1 MQLIRQK
8 YVFFHLI
15 ISEFIETNKKYFM
28 RRIVNV
34 MLVLIAVILG
44 YWLYKSI
51 QDPIEFQAEKEKRKD
66 AVISV
71 LKKIQTAQDMYRT
84 IRGSYAGSFD
94 TLSKVLMSSQIT
106 LEKLEA
112 DPSDPT
118 NQDKFI
124 RTIIK
129 KPAKDSLFNLL
140 GGVVNLD
147 SLRYIPYGEG
157 KTFSIE
163 ADTIIQQSQKVY
175 VVEVGTKY
183 KDFMGEFASP
193 RYKKYDAMYDPEKS
207 LKFGDLNSANTSG
220 NW

>member
-1 MQLIRQK
+1 
-8 YVFFHLI
+8 
-15 ISEFIETNKKYFM
+15 M

>member
-1 MQLIRQK
+1 MSKIINIGL
-8 YVFFHLI
+8 VFLALF
-15 ISEFIETNKKYFM
+15 
-28 RRIVNV
+28 
-34 MLVLIAVILG
+34 LG

-51 QDPIEFQAEKEKRKD
+51 QDPIAFQEEKGKRRD
-66 AVISV
+66 AVVEV
-71 LKKIQTAQDMYRT
+71 LKKIQTSQELYRT
-84 IRGSYAGSFD
+84 IKGSYAGSFD
-94 TLSKVLMSSQIT
+94 TLTKVLMTADVT

-112 DPSDPT
+112 DPTDPT

-129 KPAKDSLFNLL
+129 KPAKDSLFSLL

-147 SLRYIPYGEG
+147 SLRFIPYGEG
-157 KTFSIE
+157 KTFTIE
-163 ADTIIQQSQKVY
+163 ADTITQQNSKVY

-193 RYKKYDAMYDPEKS
+193 KYKKYDALYDPEKA
-207 LKFGDLNSANTSG
+207 LKFGDLNSASTAG

>member
-1 MQLIRQK
+1 
-8 YVFFHLI
+8 
-15 ISEFIETNKKYFM
+15 M

-129 KPAKDSLFNLL
+129 KPAKDSLFNIL

>member
-1 MQLIRQK
+1 
-8 YVFFHLI
+8 
-15 ISEFIETNKKYFM
+15 M

-34 MLVLIAVILG
+34 VLVLIALIMG
-44 YWLYKSI
+44 IWLFKSI
-51 QDPIEFQAEKEKRKD
+51 QDPIEFQAEKEKRKE
-66 AVISV
+66 AVVSV
-71 LKKIQTAQDMYRT
+71 LKKIQTAQDMYRN
-84 IRGSYAGSFD
+84 IVGSYAGSFD
-94 TLSKVLMSSQIT
+94 TLSKVLMTSQIT

-112 DPSDPT
+112 DPTDPT

-140 GGVVNLD
+140 GGVINLD

-163 ADTIIQQSQKVY
+163 ADTIVQQSQKVY

-183 KDFMGEFASP
+183 KDFMGEFSSP
-193 RYKKYDAMYDPEKS
+193 RYKKYDALYDPEKS

>member
-1 MQLIRQK
+1 
-8 YVFFHLI
+8 
-15 ISEFIETNKKYFM
+15 M

-34 MLVLIAVILG
+34 VLVLIALILG
-44 YWLYKSI
+44 IWLFKSI
-51 QDPIEFQAEKEKRKD
+51 QDPIEFQAEKEKRKE
-66 AVISV
+66 AVVSV
-71 LKKIQTAQDMYRT
+71 LKKIQTAQDMYRN
-84 IRGSYAGSFD
+84 IVGSYAGSFD
-94 TLSKVLMSSQIT
+94 TLSKVLMTSEIT

-112 DPSDPT
+112 DPTDPT

-129 KPAKDSLFNLL
+129 KPAKDSLFHLL
-140 GGVVNLD
+140 GGVINLD

-163 ADTIIQQSQKVY
+163 ADTIVQQSQKVY

-193 RYKKYDAMYDPEKS
+193 RYKKYDALYDPEKS

>member
-1 MQLIRQK
+1 LQLIRQK
-8 YVFFHLI
+8 YVFFHLF
-15 ISEFIETNKKYFM
+15 ISEFIETNKKYIM

-34 MLVLIAVILG
+34 VLVLIALILG
-44 YWLYKSI
+44 IWLFKSI
-51 QDPIEFQAEKEKRKD
+51 QDPIEFQAEKEKRKE
-66 AVISV
+66 AVVSV
-71 LKKIQTAQDMYRT
+71 LKKIQTAQDMYRN
-84 IRGSYAGSFD
+84 IVGSYAGSFD
-94 TLSKVLMSSQIT
+94 TLSKVLMTSEIT

-112 DPSDPT
+112 DPTDPT

-129 KPAKDSLFNLL
+129 KPAKDSLFHLL
-140 GGVVNLD
+140 GGVINLD

-163 ADTIIQQSQKVY
+163 ADTIVQQSQKVY

-193 RYKKYDAMYDPEKS
+193 RYKKYDALYDPEKS